1 MKINEVIAE
10 GPLDSVKKLGGAVK
24 NAVAG
29 YQAGAQQRQGAEA
42 TKAQAK
48 TWIDKWN
55 AAVGANP
62 AIKNDPAALQNYGA
76 QLARNAAG
84 KPLFKPELPT
94 NMSPAGVNQ
103 YITSVVGR
111 TLAAT
116 TGADAPDEP
125 AKVSKIGR
133 FGNPKAD
140 TTIDINGNEYYYD
153 TVGKSWTDEDGEVID
168 KPADI
173 QILNKVAYEQ
183 ANPQATQPTAQPAA
197 TGTTSSILGPDG
209 NPIDTSAPATTAQA
223 SAPISQKQALAQ
235 GVKILSDEPIVI
247 QYKNK
252 DFGLNDNG
260 QWIHLSSGKIPQQA
274 FQAFLSKQHDSSLGL

>member
-10 GPLDSVKKLGGAVK
+10 GPLDSVKKFGGAVQ

-29 YQAGAQQRQGAEA
+29 FQAGAQQRQGASA

-55 AAVGANP
+55 ASVGANP

-84 KPLFKPELPT
+84 KPLFTPEMPT
-94 NMSPAGVNQ
+94 NMSPASVNQ

-111 TLAAT
+111 TLSAT
-116 TGADAPDEP
+116 AGADAPEEKP
-125 AKVSKIGR
+125 QATKIGR
-133 FGNPKAD
+133 YGAPKTD
-140 TTIDINGNEYYYD
+140 TTIDINGTDYHYD
-153 TVGKSWTDEDGEVID
+153 TVGKSWTDEAGAVID
-168 KPADI
+168 KPTDI
-173 QILNKVAYEQ
+173 QILNKVAYEK
-183 ANPQATQPTAQPAA
+183 ANPQSA
-197 TGTTSSILGPDG
+197 GTTAEPAGADTKSSILGPDG
-209 NPIDTSAPATTAQA
+209 KPIDKSAPATTAQA
-223 SAPISQKQALAQ
+223 NAPISQKQAMAQ

-252 DFGLNDNG
+252 DFGLNDDG
-260 QWIHLSSGKIPQQA
+260 KWIHLSSGKIPQQA
-274 FQAFLSKQHDSSLGL
+274 FQAFLSKQHDSSLGI